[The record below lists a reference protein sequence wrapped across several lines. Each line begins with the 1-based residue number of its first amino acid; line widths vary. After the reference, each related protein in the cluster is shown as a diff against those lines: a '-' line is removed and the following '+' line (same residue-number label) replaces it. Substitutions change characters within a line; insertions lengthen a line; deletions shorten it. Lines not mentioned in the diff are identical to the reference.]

1 MISIIIPAHNEEAV
15 IARGLQ
21 ALIDGARP
29 GELEIIVACN
39 GCTDRTA
46 EAARRFGGCVRVVE
60 IETASKVAALNAGDA
75 LAGGFP
81 RFYVDADV
89 VIGLDSIRRMA
100 AALERGEALAAWPEP
115 RTDLSR
121 ASWPVRAFY
130 AVWLAL
136 PYNRDGGR
144 VGAGVYALSRVGRER
159 FAAFP
164 DVINDDGFV
173 RFRFAPGER
182 VTVPGAVSMVQAPRD
197 LVSLV
202 RVKTRVRVGQFQL
215 RERFP
220 ASPAADRKSPLAIL
234 KTVLLRPGLWPCLP
248 VYIGVTLLV
257 RRRARIRQRRSDI
270 QDWGRDASTRV
281 ELQGAGEARSSDT

>member
-1 MISIIIPAHNEEAV
+1 MTA
-15 IARGLQ
+15 
-21 ALIDGARP
+21 GAAP
-29 GELEIIVACN
+29 GELEVIVVCN

-46 EAARRFGGCVRVVE
+46 EVARGFGRMVRVIE

-75 LAGGFP
+75 AARGFA

-89 VIGLDSIRRMA
+89 VIGLDSIRKMA
-100 AALERGEALAAWPEP
+100 AALAAGPGLAAWPEP

-121 ASWPVRAFY
+121 ASWAVRAFY

-136 PYNRDGGR
+136 PYNREGGR
-144 VGAGVYALSRVGRER
+144 VGAGVYALSREGRGR

-182 VTVPGAVSMVQAPRD
+182 FTVDGAVSVVEAPRD
-197 LVSLV
+197 LASLI
-202 RVKTRVRVGQFQL
+202 RVKTRVRVGQYQL

-220 ASPAADRKSPLAIL
+220 ASPAAERKSPLAI
-234 KTVLLRPGLWPCLP
+234 VRALLARPGLWPCLP
-248 VYIGVTLLV
+248 VYLGVTLLV
-257 RRRARIRQRRSDI
+257 RWRARIRQKRHAI
-270 QDWGRDASTRV
+270 QDWGRDASTREGKPV
-281 ELQGAGEARSSDT
+281 AGEACSKLTNGAAPGEERRSYEERCT